1 MLTYPLAQKTS
12 QPLYVYFYEC
22 IKQDILSGSLCP
34 YEKLPSKRA
43 FAKHHQVSL
52 ITVEAAYQ
60 QLIAEGYVRS
70 EERKGYYVNAVNAVS
85 VIDPPHPCMIHRNMV
100 LDMVMNMM
108 EYKVLIMIL
117 TKRNNMN

>member
-34 YEKLPSKRA
+34 HEKLPSKRA

-70 EERKGYYVNAVNAVS
+70 EERKGYYVNAVS
-85 VIDPPHPCMIHRNMV
+85 VIDPPASLYDPSQYGAGCG
-100 LDMVMNMM
+100 D
-108 EYKVLIMIL
+108 EYDGIQSPYHD
-117 TKRNNMN
+117 TYETQQY